1 MNLLIIDIG
10 GSSIK
15 YADFS
20 LDGTLLNKAS
30 FEVPATFD
38 LLIEKIEAIFHEGDY
53 AAISISSPGSI
64 DSKTGQGYGLSAID
78 YIPKGGNLK
87 TSLETKLNIPVA
99 IDNDA
104 NCAGLSEV
112 HFSKELNSIAYVVLG
127 SGVGGCVIIDGKVVT
142 GSRFFGGEFGYMPY
156 KDSTYSMYAG
166 MVGLSQQA
174 TGQFETVVPGLTIFE
189 EFEKG
194 NKPYVD
200 AVTNYY
206 DAIANLISILKHT
219 IDPDQII
226 WSGAV
231 TNRTSFIQE
240 LTDAINRFED
250 GKEFIISDVDLAISQ
265 FGSDA
270 NLYGAYANLVRNYN
284 I

>member
-1 MNLLIIDIG
+1 MNILVIDIG

-20 LDGTLLNKAS
+20 IDGILLKKSS
-30 FEVPATFD
+30 FDVPQSFN
-38 LLIEKIEAIFHEGDY
+38 LLIEKIEEIYNGGNY
-53 AAISISSPGSI
+53 SAISISSPGAI
-64 DSKTGQGYGLSAID
+64 DTATGQGYGLTAID
-78 YIPKGGNLK
+78 YIPRDGNLK
-87 TSLETKLNIPVA
+87 STLESRLNVPVA

-112 HFSKELNSIAYVVLG
+112 HFAEDLDSIAYVVLG
-127 SGVGGCVIIDGKVVT
+127 SGVGGCVIIDGNVVT
-142 GSRFFGGEFGYMPY
+142 GSKFFGGEFGYMPY

-166 MVGLSQQA
+166 MLGLSQRA
-174 TGQFETVVPGLTIFE
+174 TGQSDTVVPGLTIFE
-189 EFEKG
+189 QYENG
-194 NKPYVD
+194 NIPYVN
-200 AVTNYY
+200 AVNEYY
-206 DAIANLISILKHT
+206 GALASLISILKHT

-231 TNRTSFIQE
+231 TNRATFIDE
-240 LTDAINRFED
+240 LQTAINHFEN
-250 GKEFIISDVDLAISQ
+250 GKDYIISDVDLAISR

-270 NLYGAYANLVRNYN
+270 NLYGAYANLIRNYS